1 MKMSERLL
9 KRASLDVPAVAS
21 LNALISAAGKV
32 RTRWPDFIED
42 PPEKD
47 RDRLVR
53 NVRERFEMDNWAGAQ
68 MSLVTSA
75 ARALFDPERRG
86 RPELAQLREF
96 YLREVHASTSQAF
109 LGAMLAVYID
119 SFAPEAE
126 HTRALAAALNQVR
139 SRLGARAQ
147 NLLRN
152 FPQCLNP
159 LTAPEELARLMMNM
173 PDCWR
178 DLKSMGISAPHASG
192 LMEYTHLAYVRLL
205 RPKLR
210 TRSGMEE
217 LIRWLKP
224 QHQKALTSRAG
235 DAIIALLDQWVQE
248 DPPQGELTYLT
259 QSLITLYGDPR
270 VSRGG
275 VWAGVPDRVLSVLF
289 RWLTGENIRFFL
301 DVVSAVE
308 ESHMWAPRREF
319 WLSLHEQ
326 RRIDTAWVAFS
337 GSAVAYAKRDFS
349 ARSNGTLLK
358 FGRQSA
364 GGARADTS
372 LLILRIGNKV
382 VVEGSHSYRVHIF
395 REDNPHS
402 PKLYQPT
409 YDCEHIRLAG
419 GAEARA
425 HVGNWQGW
433 VLERI

>member
-1 MKMSERLL
+1 
-9 KRASLDVPAVAS
+9 
-21 LNALISAAGKV
+21 
-32 RTRWPDFIED
+32 
-42 PPEKD
+42 
-47 RDRLVR
+47 
-53 NVRERFEMDNWAGAQ
+53 

-75 ARALFDPERRG
+75 ARALFDADRRS
-86 RPELAQLREF
+86 RPDLAQLREF
-96 YLREVHASTSQAF
+96 YLREIHASTRQAF
-109 LGAMLAVYID
+109 LGAMLAVYVD
-119 SFAPEAE
+119 SFVPGAE

-152 FPQCLNP
+152 FPECLNP

-173 PDCWR
+173 RNCWR
-178 DLKSMGISAPHASG
+178 DLKSMGISSPHAPG
-192 LMEYTHLAYVRLL
+192 LMEHAHLAYVRLL

-224 QHQKALTSRAG
+224 QNQKALSSGGGA
-235 DAIIALLDQWVQE
+235 AITALLDQWVE
-248 DPPQGELTYLT
+248 GDPPQSELTYLT

-275 VWAGVPDRVLSVLF
+275 VWSGVPDKVLSVLF

-349 ARSNGTLLK
+349 ARSNGALLK

-364 GGARADTS
+364 GGSRADTS
-372 LLILRIGNKV
+372 LLILKIGNKI

-395 REDNPHS
+395 REDNLHS

-409 YDCEHIRLAG
+409 YDCEHIRLTG

>member
-1 MKMSERLL
+1 MKLSGRLF
-9 KRASLDVPAVAS
+9 KQASPDVPAITS
-21 LNALISAAGKV
+21 LNALISAAARV
-32 RTRWPDFIED
+32 RNRWPDVLPDAPED
-42 PPEKD
+42 D
-47 RDRLVR
+47 RERLVQK
-53 NVRERFEMDNWAGAQ
+53 VRRRLEDDHWEGTR
-68 MSLVTSA
+68 MSLVISA
-75 ARALFDPERRG
+75 ARALFDPDRRS
-86 RPELAQLREF
+86 RPDLAQLREF
-96 YLREVHASTSQAF
+96 YLSEIHASTRQAF

-119 SFAPEAE
+119 SFVPGAE

-152 FPQCLNP
+152 FPECLNP

-173 PDCWR
+173 QDCWR
-178 DLKSMGISAPHASG
+178 DLKLMGISSPHAPG
-192 LMEYTHLAYVRLL
+192 LMEHAHLAYVRLL

-224 QHQKALTSRAG
+224 QNQKALTSRAG
-235 DAIIALLDQWVQE
+235 DAITALLDQWVE
-248 DPPQGELTYLT
+248 GDPPQSELTYLT
-259 QSLITLYGDPR
+259 QSLIASYGDPR
-270 VSRGG
+270 VIRGG
-275 VWAGVPDRVLSVLF
+275 VWSGLSDKVLSVLF

-337 GSAVAYAKRDFS
+337 GSAVAYARRDFS
-349 ARSNGTLLK
+349 TRGDGALLK

-364 GGARADTS
+364 GGSRADTS
-372 LLILRIGNKV
+372 LLILKIGNKI

-402 PKLYQPT
+402 PKLYQPI
-409 YDCEHIRLAG
+409 YDCEHIRLSA